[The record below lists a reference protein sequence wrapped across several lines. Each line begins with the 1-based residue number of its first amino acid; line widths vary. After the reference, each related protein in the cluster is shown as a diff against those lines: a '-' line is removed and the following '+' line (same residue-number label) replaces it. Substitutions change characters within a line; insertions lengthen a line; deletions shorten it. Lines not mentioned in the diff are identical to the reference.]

1 MLWRK
6 IRQDRRKGSPGSVD
20 GVVILHRICII
31 TEAKAGES
39 FDQSDSVRDGEM
51 WLESGYVSAS
61 PEESQG
67 LGHSDTEKR
76 IPGRVCWKCK
86 GPEAEVNPDLQES

>member
-1 MLWRK
+1 MEK
-6 IRQDRRKGSPGSVD
+6 NKAGQEEGSPGSVD

-39 FDQSDSVRDGEM
+39 FDQSDSVGDGEM

-76 IPGRVCWKCK
+76 RIPGRVCWKCK
-86 GPEAEVNPDLQES
+86 GPECTGNAKALRQK